1 MFGTTRRLREL
12 GVVGLNRRNCR
23 YIAEHNPRSLYPLV
37 DDKVQTKLLA
47 QQAGIA
53 VPELYGV
60 VQIQHEIVGLAD
72 LLSPHEDFVIKP
84 AHGSGGN
91 GILVI
96 AGRHGDRFRTAGGD
110 LLELSELQHYVSNI
124 LSGAYSLGGQT
135 DVAMI
140 EYRVQFDP
148 VFEAV
153 SYQGVPDVRIIVF
166 RGAPVM
172 AMVRLPT
179 RVSGGK
185 ANLHQGAIGAGIDLA
200 TGRTLRAVWHDNI
213 IDDHPDTGQSIVGL
227 EIPHWPE
234 LLALAARCHGLTGLG
249 YLGVDLVLDRELG
262 PLILELNARP
272 GLAVQ
277 IANQAGLR
285 HRLEAVDR
293 AETSSLEERVAWAR
307 RTFGGTDPAVV
318 SDDPRASS
326 PVGG

>member
-1 MFGTTRRLREL
+1 MFAAARRLREL

-37 DDKVQTKLLA
+37 DDKLRTKQLA

-53 VPELYGV
+53 VPQLYGV
-60 VQIQHEIVGLAD
+60 VRIQHEVEALGALLARF
-72 LLSPHEDFVIKP
+72 EDFVIKP

-96 AGRHGDRFRTAGGD
+96 VGRHGERFRTAGGD
-110 LLELSELQHYVSNI
+110 LVDLTEVQHYVSNI
-124 LSGAYSLGGQT
+124 LSGAYSLGGHS

-166 RGAPVM
+166 RGVPVM

-185 ANLHQGAIGAGIDLA
+185 ANLHQGAIGAGINLA
-200 TGRTLRAVWHDNI
+200 SGRTLSAVWHDSI
-213 IDDHPDTGQSIVGL
+213 VHDHPDTGHPIAGL
-227 EIPHWPE
+227 EIPHWDD
-234 LLALAARCHGLTGLG
+234 LLGLAARCHELTGLG
-249 YLGVDLVLDRELG
+249 YLGVDLVLDRQLG

-277 IANQAGLR
+277 IANRAGLQT
-285 HRLEAVDR
+285 RLEAVQNVLDR
-293 AETSSLEERVAWAR
+293 PEGLDKRIEWAQRSFGAGFSPCSTAES
-307 RTFGGTDPAVV
+307 
-318 SDDPRASS
+318 
-326 PVGG
+326 